1 LESKTPRDRSINP
14 KLKNLRRNITFDV
27 DQLYTGILN
36 GNIVHLSKAITLI
49 ESTNPKHKKSARLL
63 IDKCLPHAGDSIRIG
78 ITGTPGVGKSTF
90 IESYGSFLIEQGTK
104 IAVLTIDPSSQI
116 SKGSILGDK
125 TRMDKLSISEM
136 AFIRPSPA
144 GDSLG
149 GVARKTRETIILC
162 EAAGFKRILI
172 ETVGV
177 GQSETAVHSMVD
189 IFLLLLL
196 PGGGDELQGIK
207 RGIMEMADIVL
218 VNKADDDRIKLAKQ
232 TKRDYK
238 NAMHLLPPK
247 ENNWIVKVL
256 TSSGLHGAGINELEA
271 EVQEFYTHT
280 KDNHSFE
287 KNRSQQSS
295 YWLEESIN
303 QQLLET
309 FTAKE
314 GMEALLNK
322 LRADVTE
329 NKISPF
335 HAAEKLIQKFLN

>member
-1 LESKTPRDRSINP
+1 MESKTPRDRSINP

-27 DQLYTGILN
+27 DQLYAGILS
-36 GNIVHLSKAITLI
+36 GDIVHLSKAITLI
-49 ESTNPKHKKSARLL
+49 ESTNPKHKKSDRLL
-63 IDKCLPHAGDSIRIG
+63 IDKCMTHAGDSIRIG

-125 TRMDKLSISEM
+125 TRMDKLSIAEM

-207 RGIMEMADIVL
+207 RGILELVDVL
-218 VNKADDDRIKLAKQ
+218 AINKSD
-232 TKRDYK
+232 
-238 NAMHLLPPK
+238 
-247 ENNWIVKVL
+247 
-256 TSSGLHGAGINELEA
+256 G
-271 EVQEFYTHT
+271 
-280 KDNHSFE
+280 
-287 KNRSQQSS
+287 
-295 YWLEESIN
+295 SIWR
-303 QQLLET
+303 
-309 FTAKE
+309 
-314 GMEALLNK
+314 G
-322 LRADVTE
+322 
-329 NKISPF
+329 
-335 HAAEKLIQKFLN
+335 